1 MNTQTHHGSC
11 LCGGVS
17 YRIKA
22 PLEPIQI
29 CHCSQCRKAQGTPLV
44 TNTPVLEKDFELLSG
59 ADLLKAFE
67 STPGKQRVFCS
78 HCGSPIYSKNVTAPG
93 IVRIRAGLIDEPVT
107 ATLAAHF
114 HVASKCSWWPI
125 NDDLPKFP
133 QAYLPTE
140 PKK

>member
-44 TNTPVLEKDFELLSG
+44 TNTPVQEKDFELLSG
-59 ADLLKAFE
+59 AELLKGFE

-78 HCGSPIYSKNVTAPG
+78 NCGSPVYSKNIKAPG
-93 IVRIRAGLIDEPVT
+93 VVRIRAGLIDEPVT
-107 ATLAAHF
+107 ATLGAHF

-125 NDDLPKFP
+125 RDDLPRFP
-133 QAYLPTE
+133 EAYLPAE
-140 PKK
+140 QKK

>member
-1 MNTQTHHGSC
+1 MNTQAHHGSC

-17 YRIKA
+17 YRINA
-22 PLEPIQI
+22 ALEPIQI

-59 ADLLKAFE
+59 AELLKAFE
-67 STPGKQRVFCS
+67 STPGKQRIFCS
-78 HCGSPIYSKNVTAPG
+78 HCGSPIYSRNITAPG
-93 IVRIRAGLIDEPVT
+93 VLRIRAGLIDEPVT

-133 QAYLPTE
+133 QAYLPASQ
-140 PKK
+140 KK

>member
-1 MNTQTHHGSC
+1 MNSQTHRGSC

-17 YRIKA
+17 YRIMA

-29 CHCSQCRKAQGTPLV
+29 CHCSQCRKAQGAPLV

-59 ADLLKAFE
+59 AELLKGFE

-78 HCGSPIYSKNVTAPG
+78 NCGSPIYSKHAKVPG
-93 IVRIRAGLIDEPVT
+93 ALRIRAGLIDEPVN

-114 HVASKCSWWPI
+114 HVASKCSWWQI
-125 NDDLPKFP
+125 NDDLPKFA
-133 QAYLPTE
+133 QAYVLTV
-140 PKK
+140 KKK